1 MRSTQKEEI
10 MRLGKLEFAAMNN
23 PIRRLVQKH
32 LEFKTFCN
40 FLKSH
45 DIDLTNTVIMDAGCG
60 SGYSTELIINKFKPA
75 GVIAFDLMPE
85 QIALAKRRHLPVD
98 FTIDDITKLQ
108 QPDNSCDAVF
118 IFGILHH
125 IPEWRTAIRET
136 GRVLKQGGYLLV
148 E

>member
-1 MRSTQKEEI
+1 MRNTQNEEL

-40 FLKSH
+40 FLESH
-45 DIDLTNTVIMDAGCG
+45 DIDLTNTIIMDAGCG

-85 QIALAKRRHLPVD
+85 QIALAKRRHLSVD
-98 FTIDDITKLQ
+98 FTIGDVTKLQ
-108 QPDNSCDAVF
+108 HPITVVMLYLFLVF
-118 IFGILHH
+118 CITF
-125 IPEWRTAIRET
+125 RS
-136 GRVLKQGGYLLV
+136 GRRRSVKPAGY
-148 E
+148 